1 VLIKNRNELMRLN
14 GAPLLVEALEAALE
28 VADPYRAVLRHVKR
42 VGNEVEVAGR
52 RYELSGAVH
61 VVGFGKASLKM
72 AQAVVDALGDVVRG
86 GVVISPV
93 GGGRVGPVEVLRGDH
108 PIPGEDTLRASQRLL
123 QYLESV
129 GPEDLLFVLISGGG
143 SALFEVPED
152 GVSLRDVA
160 WLTSELMKRGAD
172 IVELNAVRKRL
183 SRVKGGKLLRLVK
196 TRRVVSLI
204 MSDVVGDRLDTIAS
218 GPTAPDETT
227 RDYAVAVLR
236 KYGLFAELPPH
247 LRAAVLRDDTVK
259 PGDPDLEKVQNVVVA
274 SNIQS
279 LLAAAQVLAARG
291 LHVAILTA
299 ALEGEAREA
308 GRVLAS
314 VAKSAAWFGHPAKPP
329 AALLAGGE
337 TVVRV
342 RGRGVG
348 GRNQELCL
356 SFALAVRGLPVSA
369 TCMGTDGVDGNSP
382 AAGALVDGYTAEEAE
397 RAGLNPLE
405 HLDNNDSHTLFHKLG
420 RAIYTGPTGTNVND
434 VFIALVYKA

>member
-1 VLIKNRNELMRLN
+1 VIKNRGELERLR
-14 GAPLLVEALEAALE
+14 GAGVLLDALEAALAA
-28 VADPYRAVLRHVKR
+28 ADPYGAVAKYVKR
-42 VGNEVEVAGR
+42 SGDGVEVAGR
-52 RYELSGAVH
+52 RYKLSGAVH

-72 AQAVVDALGDVVRG
+72 AQAVVDVLGDAVAG
-86 GVVISPV
+86 GVVISPF
-93 GGGRVGPVEVLRGDH
+93 GGGRVGPVEALRGDH

-143 SALFEVPED
+143 SALFEAPEE

-183 SRVKGGKLLRLVK
+183 SRVKGGKLLRLIK

-204 MSDVVGDRLDTIAS
+204 MSDVVGDKLDTIAS
-218 GPTAPDETT
+218 GPTAPDETA
-227 RDYAVAVLR
+227 REHAVAVLR
-236 KYGLFAELPPH
+236 RYGLWEEMPPH
-247 LRAAVLRDDTVK
+247 LRSAVLRSPDTVK
-259 PGDPDLEKVQNVVVA
+259 PGDPLLERVHNVVVA
-274 SNIQS
+274 SNLQS
-279 LLAAAQVLAARG
+279 LLAASQHLADRG
-291 LHVAILTA
+291 FNVVILSA
-299 ALEGEAREA
+299 ALEGEAREV

-314 VAKSAAWFGHPAKPP
+314 AAKSAAWFGRPAKPP

-356 SFALAVRGLPVSA
+356 SFAVAARGLPVSA
-369 TCMGTDGVDGNSP
+369 ACMGTDGVDGNSP
-382 AAGALVDGYTAEEAE
+382 AAGALVDGYTVEEAE
-397 RAGLNPLE
+397 KAGLNPLE
-405 HLDNNDSHTLFHKLG
+405 HLDNNDSYTLFHKLG

-434 VFIALVYKA
+434 VFIAIVYR

>member
-1 VLIKNRNELMRLN
+1 MGRLR
-14 GAPLLVEALEAALE
+14 GAGLLLDALEAALAA
-28 VADPYRAVLRHVKR
+28 ADPYGAVAKYVKR
-42 VGNEVEVAGR
+42 SGDGVEVAGR

-61 VVGFGKASLKM
+61 IVGFGKASLKM
-72 AQAVVDALGDVVRG
+72 AQAVVDVLGDVVRG
-86 GVVISPV
+86 GVVVSPV
-93 GGGRVGPVEVLRGDH
+93 GGGRVGPVEALRGDH

-143 SALFEVPED
+143 SALFEAPEE
-152 GVSLRDVA
+152 GVSLRDVS
-160 WLTSELMKRGAD
+160 WLTGELMKKGAD

-204 MSDVVGDRLDTIAS
+204 VSDVVGDRLDTIAS

-227 RDYAVAVLR
+227 RDYAVAVLQ
-236 KYGLFAELPPH
+236 KHSLWGELPPH
-247 LRAAVLRDDTVK
+247 LRDAVLSGDTVK
-259 PGDPDLEKVQNVVVA
+259 PGDPLLERVHNVVVA
-274 SNIQS
+274 SNLQS
-279 LLAAAQVLAARG
+279 LLAASQLLAARG
-291 LHVAILTA
+291 FNAVILSA

-329 AALLAGGE
+329 TALLAGGE

-356 SFALAVRGLPVSA
+356 SFAIAARGLPTSA
-369 TCMGTDGVDGNSP
+369 ACMGTDGVDGNSP
-382 AAGALVDGYTAEEAE
+382 AAGAVVDGDTADEAE

-405 HLDNNDSHTLFHKLG
+405 HLDNNDSYTLFHKLG
-420 RAIYTGPTGTNVND
+420 RAIHTGPTGTNVND
-434 VFIALVYKA
+434 IFIALVHRT

>member
-1 VLIKNRNELMRLN
+1 LERFRGGGVLLD
-14 GAPLLVEALEAALE
+14 ALEAALAA
-28 VADPYRAVLRHVKR
+28 ADPYGAVAKYVKR
-42 VGNEVEVAGR
+42 SGDGVKVAKR
-52 RYELSGAVH
+52 RYKLSGAVH
-61 VVGFGKASLKM
+61 VVGFGKASLEM
-72 AQAVVDALGDVVRG
+72 AQDVVDVLGGAVAG
-86 GVVISPV
+86 GVVISPA
-93 GGGRVGPVEVLRGDH
+93 GDGRVGPVEALRGDY
-108 PIPGEDTLRASQRLL
+108 PIPGEDTLRASQKLL

-129 GPEDLLFVLISGGG
+129 GLEDLLFVLISGGG
-143 SALFEVPED
+143 SALFEAPEE

-160 WLTSELMKRGAD
+160 WLTGELMKRGAD

-183 SRVKGGKLLRLVK
+183 SRVKGGKLLRLIK

-204 MSDVVGDRLDTIAS
+204 ISDVVGDKLDTIAS
-218 GPTAPDETT
+218 GPTAPDETM

-236 KYGLFAELPPH
+236 RYGLWEEMPPH
-247 LRAAVLRDDTVK
+247 LRSAVLRSPDTVK
-259 PGDPDLEKVQNVVVA
+259 LGDLLLERVHNVVVA
-274 SNIQS
+274 SNLQS
-279 LLAAAQVLAARG
+279 LLAASQHLADRS
-291 LHVAILTA
+291 LNVVILSA
-299 ALEGEAREA
+299 ALEGEAREV

-314 VAKSAAWFGHPAKPP
+314 AVRSAAWFGYPAKPH

-356 SFALAVRGLPVSA
+356 SFALAARGLPVSA
-369 TCMGTDGVDGNSP
+369 ACMGTDGVDGNSP

-434 VFIALVYKA
+434 IFIALV

>member
-1 VLIKNRNELMRLN
+1 MRLN

-28 VADPYRAVLRHVKR
+28 AADPYRAVLRHVKR

-61 VVGFGKASLKM
+61 VVGFGKASLKI
-72 AQAVVDALGDVVRG
+72 AQAMVDALGDDVVRG

-129 GPEDLLFVLISGGG
+129 GPEDFLFVLISGGG

-152 GVSLRDVA
+152 EVSLRDVA

-227 RDYAVAVLR
+227 RDYAVAVLQ

-247 LRAAVLRDDTVK
+247 LRAVVLRDDTVK

-337 TVVRV
+337 TVVQV
-342 RGRGVG
+342 RGQGVG

-369 TCMGTDGVDGNSP
+369 ACMGTDGVDGISP
-382 AAGALVDGYTAEEAE
+382 AAGAVVDGYTAEEAE

-405 HLDNNDSHTLFHKLG
+405 HLDNNDSYTLFHKLG
-420 RAIYTGPTGTNVND
+420 RAIYTGHTGTNVND
-434 VFIALVYKA
+434 VFIALVYKT